1 MSTRRQTCSA
11 VSASPRPTGRS
22 WKFPVTAAEARGQ
35 PPASDA
41 RTPDPAEGRGLRG
54 VALGTVGGGLG
65 VPPHAQEPWRGCS
78 RRRGRGQAV
87 CLRKSQMCPQNA
99 TCEACPCGGRG
110 GRPGPH
116 TGASAGASRPPA
128 PPLSGIN
135 PGKCRGGGAGDLPPH
150 PRLPPPGF
158 HAGGH
163 AETRGASISRDGSVG
178 HYHRGPGFPGDRGI
192 GDSELF
198 AFVPQR

>member
-1 MSTRRQTCSA
+1 MLGRLCLPSTHREKLEIPRDGGRGEGSASGHQTLARQT
-11 VSASPRPTGRS
+11 PRR
-22 WKFPVTAAEARGQ
+22 
-35 PPASDA
+35 
-41 RTPDPAEGRGLRG
+41 
-54 VALGTVGGGLG
+54 GGGCEVWLWARWEGVVG

-99 TCEACPCGGRG
+99 TCEACPCEGRG

-116 TGASAGASRPPA
+116 TDASAGASRPPA

-178 HYHRGPGFPGDRGI
+178 RYHRGPGSPGI
-192 GDSELF
+192 GVSATQSCSRLCPDADLEF
-198 AFVPQR
+198 